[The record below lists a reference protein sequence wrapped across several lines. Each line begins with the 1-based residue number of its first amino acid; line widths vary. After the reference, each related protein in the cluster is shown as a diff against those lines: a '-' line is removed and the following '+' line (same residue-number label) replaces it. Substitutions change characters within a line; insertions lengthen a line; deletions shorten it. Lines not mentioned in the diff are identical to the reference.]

1 MQFFALNLHEILV
14 TYVIYCDMALRYL
27 TVYSFEVLANTTL
40 SERNCCRH
48 DEERRRHIEPK
59 PPLADVSRKIEVA
72 ADCVDGNLRFAAA
85 VDVLAVL
92 HGVGSLSACLATEGS
107 KRCHKTNL
115 LRYL

>member
-27 TVYSFEVLANTTL
+27 TVCLFGIFSQRKL

-72 ADCVDGNLRFAAA
+72 ADRVDGNLRFAAA
-85 VDVLAVL
+85 VDVLAFL
-92 HGVGSLSACLATEGS
+92 HGVGCLSACLATEGS